1 MKNQYIMFAVAV
13 DQLVNCPRGVR
24 PRARRHSVSVCQVV
38 GSPSNLAVGIQC
50 CTQWFLIIRV
60 ILEICI
66 FGHGQEFELII
77 VLFQTPVQETAPPL
91 QKISVGSTSSSTL
104 SSPTH
109 LSNNSTDSSTTT
121 SLLTSPTSSPTS
133 HYTINAPQMHASLHS
148 EFVHSVRMP
157 LVTFLP
163 IYLHA
168 SNQTHSDSFILG

>member
-1 MKNQYIMFAVAV
+1 MFAVAV

-38 GSPSNLAVGIQC
+38 NNPRNLYL
-50 CTQWFLIIRV
+50 WSSKSLSSSSS
-60 ILEICI
+60 
-66 FGHGQEFELII
+66 
-77 VLFQTPVQETAPPL
+77 FQTPVQETAPPL